1 MKAIP
6 AILCLAA
13 CLATAAPA
21 VSRDAGEVDRRQS
34 GPGR

>member
-1 MKAIP
+1 MRTLP

-13 CLATAAPA
+13 CLAAAAPA
-21 VSRDAGEVDRRQS
+21 ARDAGEVDRRQS